1 MSHSLQSTSNYETEN
16 VAHGDEFTTLKSQN
30 PHFGRSELAVLFAV
44 ISLGVLCR
52 LIHVSQPFIDAY
64 SWRQADVAMISENFY
79 LHGFN
84 IFYPRINWAGSSPG
98 YVGTEFPLVPLLAS
112 LLYLA
117 FDVQDWI
124 GRSVSV
130 FFFVLSVP
138 FFHLLV
144 RKVFNQRSAWV
155 AVGIY
160 TLAPLSVFA
169 GRSFMPDMAYLAFS
183 IAALYLFTGWL
194 EEEKSFSR
202 FVVACAAT
210 TLAILVK
217 LPAIIIALPML
228 YLAWTKYGATLVRKR
243 GLWAFAAC
251 SILLPLIWYSHAY
264 WLSLSH
270 YPHHMFGSGAFETVS
285 LDWYVNIV
293 QQALTSVATPVTAFA
308 MLLGLCL
315 PAQKK
320 FDRLFHWWLVAILL
334 FMIVAG
340 QGHRHPWYLLP
351 VVPVAAA
358 LAGHACDF
366 TLSRIARPARW
377 KTLVLGLIFF
387 SSLSY
392 FSLFYLKPLYEP
404 VALAPWRAGRE
415 LSRMAPL
422 DVLIAAGDG
431 GDPTCI
437 YYSKRK
443 GWHFLENFGAAPID
457 SKQAI
462 TELERLKERGATYL
476 VLTQHQPWWWSERY
490 DKFWD
495 YLDSRYARARDN
507 EDYVIFDLG
516 NSVTDK
522 RPVVA
527 EPASKLRAAFQLAK
541 ADDELE
547 AQLKPRI

>member
-1 MSHSLQSTSNYETEN
+1 LSDWQAIEQQD
-16 VAHGDEFTTLKSQN
+16 VKSQE
-30 PHFGRSELAVLFAV
+30 PHFQRFELALLSAA

-52 LIHVSQPFIDAY
+52 LIHISQPFIDAY

-84 IFYPRINWAGSSPG
+84 IFYPQINWAGHAPG
-98 YVGTEFPLVPLLAS
+98 YVGTEFPLVPFLAS
-112 LLYLA
+112 LLYLF

-130 FFFVLSVP
+130 GFFAFSVP
-138 FFHLLV
+138 FFYLLV
-144 RKVFNQRSAWV
+144 RKVFNERSAWF

-169 GRSFMPDMAYLAFS
+169 GRSFMPDMACLAFS

-228 YLAWTKYGATLVRKR
+228 YMAWTKYGAVLLRKPR
-243 GLWAFAAC
+243 LWAFAAW
-251 SILLPLIWYSHAY
+251 SLLLPLIWYSHAH

-270 YPHHMFGSGAFETVS
+270 YPHHMFGSGAFESVS

-293 QQALTSVATPVTAFA
+293 QQALTSVATPVTSAA
-308 MLLGLCL
+308 MLLGICL
-315 PAQKK
+315 PARAK
-320 FDRLFHWWLVAILL
+320 FDRLFHWWLLAILV

-358 LAGHACDF
+358 FAGHACDF
-366 TLSRIARPARW
+366 ALSKIARPALW
-377 KTLVLGLIFF
+377 KTIALGLIFF

-392 FSLFYLKPLYEP
+392 FSFVYLKPLYEP
-404 VALAPWRAGRE
+404 IALASWRAGNE
-415 LSRMAPL
+415 LNRMASL
-422 DVLIAAGDG
+422 DTLFAAGDG

-437 YYSKRK
+437 YYSKRN

-457 SKQAI
+457 SEQAI
-462 TELERLKERGATYL
+462 TELERLNEKGAAYL
-476 VLTQHQPWWWSERY
+476 VLTRHQPWCWSEHYRN
-490 DKFWD
+490 FWS
-495 YLDSRYARARDN
+495 YLDSRYTRARET

-516 NSVTDK
+516 NTERAT
-522 RPVVA
+522 RPVVSVSV
-527 EPASKLRAAFQLAK
+527 PKLTTIFYPVV
-541 ADDELE
+541 ADDERTVHLN
-547 AQLKPRI
+547 PRI

>member
-1 MSHSLQSTSNYETEN
+1 MPNISLQSTSNYETKN
-16 VAHGDEFTTLKSQN
+16 APHADELTTVKSPK
-30 PHFGRSELAVLFAV
+30 PHFRTSELALLFAV

-98 YVGTEFPLVPLLAS
+98 YVGTEFPLVPFFAS

-144 RKVFNQRSAWV
+144 RKIFNERSAWF
-155 AVGIY
+155 AVGVY

-169 GRSFMPDMAYLAFS
+169 GRSFMPDMASLAFS

-228 YLAWTKYGATLVRKR
+228 YMAWTKYGAMLLRKPR
-243 GLWAFAAC
+243 LWAFAAC
-251 SILLPLIWYSHAY
+251 SLLLPLIWYSHAH

-270 YPHHMFGSGAFETVS
+270 YPHHMFGSGAFESVS
-285 LDWYVNIV
+285 LDWYGNIV
-293 QQALTSVATPVTAFA
+293 QQALTSVATPVTSAA
-308 MLLGLCL
+308 MLVGICL
-315 PAQKK
+315 PAQAK

-334 FMIVAG
+334 FVIVAG

-358 LAGHACDF
+358 FAGHACDF
-366 TLSRIARPARW
+366 ALSRIARPARW
-377 KTLVLGLIFF
+377 KTLILGLIFF

-392 FSLFYLKPLYEP
+392 FSFVYLKPLYEP
-404 VALAPWRAGRE
+404 IALAPWRAGNE
-415 LSRMAPL
+415 LNRMAPL
-422 DVLIAAGDG
+422 DILFAAGDG

-457 SKQAI
+457 SEQAI
-462 TELERLKERGATYL
+462 AELERLKHKGAAYL
-476 VLTQHQPWWWSERY
+476 VLTRHQPWWWSERY
-490 DKFWD
+490 DNFWS
-495 YLDSRYARARDN
+495 YLDSRYARVRNTD
-507 EDYVIFDLG
+507 DYVIFALG
-516 NSVTDK
+516 NTELTK
-522 RPVVA
+522 RPVVSV
-527 EPASKLRAAFQLAK
+527 PTSKFAATF
-541 ADDELE
+541 
-547 AQLKPRI
+547 